1 MHQSLALKLPEAT
14 KTTWG
19 HLYGSAGALAAAE
32 AARANEGLTLVVT
45 PTTADAYH
53 IELAL
58 RFFVGESLDIF
69 SFPDWETLPY
79 DLFSPH
85 QDIVSERLKTLY
97 HLPQLKRGIL
107 VLPVSTLMQRLCPP
121 SFLHSHAMIISTG
134 DELPIT
140 EFRSKLA
147 DAGYRSVSEVSEHG
161 EYAVRGSLLDLFPMA
176 SDRPFLSLIH
186 I

>member
-1 MHQSLALKLPEAT
+1 MHQSFALKLPEAT

-69 SFPDWETLPY
+69 SFPDWETLSY

-85 QDIVSERLKTLY
+85 QDIVSERLKTL
-97 HLPQLKRGIL
+97 
-107 VLPVSTLMQRLCPP
+107 
-121 SFLHSHAMIISTG
+121 
-134 DELPIT
+134 
-140 EFRSKLA
+140 
-147 DAGYRSVSEVSEHG
+147 
-161 EYAVRGSLLDLFPMA
+161 
-176 SDRPFLSLIH
+176 
-186 I
+186 